1 MKAQETVDYHI
12 KTAWHAISRM
22 YNAQAIRHDMTAAI
36 GYVLLNIDVEKGTAA
51 TKIAPLLGL
60 ETRSLTRMLKSME
73 ESGLIYREAD
83 EKDKR
88 GVKIKMTEEGKR
100 KREIARRTVINFN
113 RMVQDHISAEK
124 LKVFFEVIEE
134 ISKVVEKENKK
145 IYQEIE
151 I

>member
-22 YNAQAIRHDMTAAI
+22 YNVQAMKHDMTMSI

-60 ETRSLTRMLKSME
+60 ETRSLTRMLKTME
-73 ESGLIYREAD
+73 ENGLIYREAD

-88 GVKIKMTEEGKR
+88 GVNIKMTAEGRR
-100 KREIARRTVINFN
+100 KREIARNTVIEFN
-113 RMVQDHISAEK
+113 TRVKDQISASK
-124 LKVFFEVIEE
+124 LDMFFEVIEE
-134 ISKVVEKENKK
+134 ISKLVENKK
-145 IYQEIE
+145 YYQEIE
-151 I
+151 N

>member
-1 MKAQETVDYHI
+1 MKAKETVDYHI

-22 YNAQAIRHDMTAAI
+22 YNAQAVKHEMTASI

-73 ESGLIYREAD
+73 DNGMIYREAD

-88 GVKIKMTEEGKR
+88 GVKIKLTEAGRK
-100 KREIARRTVINFN
+100 KREIARKTVIEFN
-113 RMVQDHISAEK
+113 QMVKSQIPTDK
-124 LKVFFEVIEE
+124 LEVFFEVIEE
-134 ISKVVEKENKK
+134 VSKLVENKK
-145 IYQEIE
+145 YYQEIE
-151 I
+151 L

>member
-22 YNAQAIRHDMTAAI
+22 YNAQAAKHDMTASI
-36 GYVLLNIDVEKGTAA
+36 GYVLLNIDVEKGTPA

-60 ETRSLTRMLKSME
+60 ETRSLTRMLKTME
-73 ESGLIYREAD
+73 ENGMIYRQAD

-88 GVKIKMTEEGKR
+88 GVKIKLTEEGKR

-113 RMVQDHISAEK
+113 RIVKEQIPENK
-124 LKVFFEVIEE
+124 LKVFFEVIED
-134 ISKVVEKENKK
+134 ISKVIENKK
-145 IYQEIE
+145 YYQEIE

>member
-22 YNAQAIRHDMTAAI
+22 YNAQAAKHDMTASI
-36 GYVLLNIDVEKGTAA
+36 GYVLLNIDVEKGTPA

-60 ETRSLTRMLKSME
+60 ETRSLTRMLKTME
-73 ESGLIYREAD
+73 EDGMIYRQAD

-88 GVKIKMTEEGKR
+88 GVKIKLTEEGKR

-113 RMVQDHISAEK
+113 RIVKEQIPENK
-124 LKVFFEVIEE
+124 LKVFFEVIED
-134 ISKVVEKENKK
+134 ISKVIENKK
-145 IYQEIE
+145 NYQEIE